1 MLRHSHLEVQ
11 IVEGRSPGLANMTHS
26 SPRPPTCLE
35 LFGGFRELKEDDNK
49 LVIWKSRF
57 LRVVVLDFRNITH
70 APPRPIWKSRFSM
83 VFPGLPK
90 HHPRPT
96 PPTSLFRALWWIP
109 WTQRRRWQSSH
120 LEVQI
125 SEGRFSGLTKHHQRP
140 TPRTNLFWNRTFFI
154 STPGLVPLD
163 LQ

>member
-1 MLRHSHLEVQ
+1 MSVGMLRHSHLEVQ

-70 APPRPIWKSRFSM
+70 APPRPIWKSRCSM
-83 VFPGLPK
+83 VSLDFQNITHAP
-90 HHPRPT
+90 PRPPVCFELFGEFHELKEDDGKVVIWKSRFPRVVFLDLRSIT
-96 PPTSLFRALWWIP
+96 NAQPRPPICFGI
-109 WTQRRRWQSSH
+109 
-120 LEVQI
+120 
-125 SEGRFSGLTKHHQRP
+125 GRFSFRP
-140 TPRTNLFWNRTFFI
+140 Q
-154 STPGLVPLD
+154 G
-163 LQ
+163 